1 MSSYLSIDTPLLVTI
16 QPSGF
21 AVTESARFKVC
32 LRQRGGFLDAPIHWL
47 LTAQL
52 PAELLTLLAIGT
64 PPFSVDNPLP
74 VFYYI
79 SIAIIWHPYKK
90 ATAAP
95 HLHQAVRTV
104 DLGGTYEKIIFEI
117 TISKRNYTPF
127 KGKIQPTLYP
137 PYLNIPCCLSSLP
150 RSPFFHI

>member
-1 MSSYLSIDTPLLVTI
+1 MADAIGSLLLKIQYYKFIIVSSYLSVDTPLLAI
-16 QPSGF
+16 
-21 AVTESARFKVC
+21 
-32 LRQRGGFLDAPIHWL
+32 DAPPLSIDN
-47 LTAQL
+47 
-52 PAELLTLLAIGT
+52 
-64 PPFSVDNPLP
+64 PPPSVDNPLP
-74 VFYYI
+74 ICYYI

-137 PYLNIPCCLSSLP
+137 PI
-150 RSPFFHI
+150 